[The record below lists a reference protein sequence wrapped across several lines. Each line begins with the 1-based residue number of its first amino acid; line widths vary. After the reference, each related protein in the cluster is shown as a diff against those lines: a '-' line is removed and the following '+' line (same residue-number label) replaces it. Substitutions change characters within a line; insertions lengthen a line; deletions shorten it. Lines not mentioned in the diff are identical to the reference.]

1 MYYLSLWIRDS
12 GAVFFFFPG
21 RFPVLVFLEMWWS
34 VLRQDFRILVSFF
47 LTWHSSRDGVYFF
60 SWIWAGLW
68 LFWSTEEYGKIDAM
82 PVLGLVF
89 TRTGSFHLGLQEPEL
104 PSKKSDYTQGIL
116 YDQALSLLE
125 EREAPSRAQPSN
137 PCQGPDM
144 WEMPFWA
151 LQINPAEWI
160 PPSVYGQC
168 HEEQKN
174 SPDEPCHKIMRH
186 NKMIVI
192 LGH

>member
-1 MYYLSLWIRDS
+1 
-12 GAVFFFFPG
+12 
-21 RFPVLVFLEMWWS
+21 MWWS
-34 VLRQDFRILVSFF
+34 VLHQDFRILVSFF
-47 LTWHSSRDGVYFF
+47 DMALIKKWTLFLLLNLG
-60 SWIWAGLW
+60 W
-68 LFWSTEEYGKIDAM
+68 LVIILINRRVWKNWCYAS
-82 PVLGLVF
+82 LGLVF

-104 PSKKSDYTQGIL
+104 PSKKSNYTQGIL